1 MWASV
6 PRVGEPSTL
15 ALGGLR
21 VVDLSNL
28 LAAPQVSAF
37 LGDFGA
43 DVIKLEPPGG
53 DPLQGLGAVR
63 GGRSVPYALA
73 NRGKRIVSVDLETDG
88 GRAFAARLIDLAD
101 VVVVNQPR
109 SLLERWKLNYEELAQ
124 RNPRLVYV
132 WVTCYGATGPYA
144 ELPGNGSLAEAFGGL
159 THLTGQADGPPV
171 LPSSALGDP
180 LSAVSGLIGTLLAC
194 YARDVG
200 GAPGQLVDVS
210 MFEPVLGLLGLTAA
224 AWDGRSDPPARTG
237 SRVMGGVPR
246 NVYCTADDRWIVLS
260 GTTDA
265 QVARTLRVIGADTGE
280 ARQRYGTSAA
290 RLAVAD
296 ELDALVA
303 DWIRTQPRE
312 RAIAAFREARVPV
325 SPVNDLAD
333 LAADP
338 HVADRQ
344 SLTRVTDAQLGETL
358 VAAPFPHLSGTPG
371 RIDRLG
377 GKAQID
383 ADAALRDWQDR
394 ERR

>member
-1 MWASV
+1 
-6 PRVGEPSTL
+6 VGEPCTL
-15 ALGGLR
+15 ALAGLR
-21 VVDLSNL
+21 VVDLSSL
-28 LAAPQVSAF
+28 LSAPQVSAM

-43 DVIKLEPPGG
+43 DVLKLEPIDG
-53 DPLQGLGAVR
+53 DPLLGLGAAR

-73 NRGKRIVSVDLETDG
+73 NRGKRVARMDFES
-88 GRAFAARLIDLAD
+88 AADLALVASLIERAD
-101 VVVVNQPR
+101 IVVVNQPR
-109 SLLERWKLNYEELAQ
+109 ALLERWGLTYEALSA

-144 ELPGNGSLAEAFGGL
+144 DLPGNGSLAEAFAGL
-159 THLTGQADGPPV
+159 THLTGEADGAPV

-180 LSAVSGLIGTLLAC
+180 LAAVSGLIGALLAC

-224 AWDGRSDPPARTG
+224 AWDGVSDPPARTG
-237 SRVMGGVPR
+237 SRVAGGVPR
-246 NVYCTADDRWIVLS
+246 NVYRTADDRWIVLS

-265 QVARTLRVIGADTGE
+265 QVRRVLAVIGADTEG
-280 ARQRYGTSAA
+280 ARSRYGTSAA

-312 RAIAAFREARVPV
+312 AVIDAFRKARVPV

-333 LAADP
+333 LARDP
-338 HVADRQ
+338 HVAQRE
-344 SLTRVTDAQLGETL
+344 SLRRITDDAPGGIGETL
-358 VAAPFPHLSGTPG
+358 VPAPFPRLSATPG

-377 GKAQID
+377 EQARVD
-383 ADAALRDWQDR
+383 ARDALRDWPQR
-394 ERR
+394 AS

>member
-1 MWASV
+1 V
-6 PRVGEPSTL
+6 VEPCTL
-15 ALGGLR
+15 ALSGLR

-43 DVIKLEPPGG
+43 DVLKLEPPAG

-63 GGRSVPYALA
+63 GGRSVPYSLA
-73 NRGKRIVSVDLETDG
+73 NRGKRIASIDFETAEGRDLV
-88 GRAFAARLIDLAD
+88 AHLIDVAD

-109 SLLERWKLNYEELAQ
+109 SLLERWGLSYEALSL

-132 WVTCYGATGPYA
+132 WVTCYGASGSNA
-144 ELPGNGSLAEAFGGL
+144 DLPGNGSLAEAFAGL
-159 THLTGQADGPPV
+159 THLTGDADGPPV

-180 LSAVSGLIGTLLAC
+180 LAAVSGLIGTLLAC

-224 AWDGRSDPPARTG
+224 AWDGHSEPPARTG
-237 SRVMGGVPR
+237 SRVVGGVPR
-246 NVYCTADDRWIVLS
+246 NVYRTADDKWVVLS

-265 QVARTLRVIGADTGE
+265 QVSRTLKVIGADSGE
-280 ARQRYGTSAA
+280 ARARYGTSAA

-303 DWIRTQPRE
+303 EWIRAQPRT
-312 RAIAAFREARVPV
+312 AVITAFQQARVPV

-333 LAADP
+333 LAADA
-338 HVADRQ
+338 HVAERR
-344 SLTRVTDAQLGETL
+344 SLVRVDDEHLGETL
-358 VAAPFPHLSGTPG
+358 VAAPFPHLAATPG
-371 RIDRLG
+371 RIEKLG
-377 GKAQID
+377 GKARVD
-383 ADAALRDWQDR
+383 ADAALREWQ
-394 ERR
+394 ERPSR